1 MVPGK
6 MNISS
11 LKAILA
17 ICFSGIFQ
25 NAVAQKGE
33 GLVMNNGD
41 TVFCEYALKGNFI
54 SVKNAGSV
62 TRLVDAREVQSVFSK
77 NDKQTVLFLKLET
90 FSDNPDEIFDPLA
103 KNRSEYDT
111 TLLLSE
117 VYSSPK
123 IILYSANDKRRVQYY
138 FVKKPQENKPVQLL
152 IRYAVYYARVGELVT
167 WGSPNLT
174 IQRIYIDQLKGLM
187 ADCTRLTAGD
197 FEVVDYRDYSLKKII
212 KKYNKRCR

>member
-6 MNISS
+6 MHISS
-11 LKAILA
+11 FKAILA
-17 ICFSGIFQ
+17 ICFGVIFQ
-25 NAVAQKGE
+25 NAVAQNAE

-41 TVFCEYALKGNFI
+41 TVFCEYILKGNFI
-54 SVKNAGSV
+54 SVKNAGSAA
-62 TRLVDAREVQSVFSK
+62 RLVDTREVQSVFSNNNK
-77 NDKQTVLFLKLET
+77 YTVLFLKLET
-90 FSDNPDEIFDPLA
+90 FSDNPDEIFDPVS

-117 VYSSPK
+117 LYSTPK
-123 IILYSANDKRRVQYY
+123 LKLYSATDKRRVKYY
-138 FVKKPQENKPVQLL
+138 FVKKPQDNQPAQLL
-152 IRYAVYYARVGELVT
+152 IRYSVYYAKIGEVIT

-197 FEVVDYRDYSLKKII
+197 FDVVDYRDYSLKKII
-212 KKYNKRCR
+212 KKYSKRCR